1 LNGLARSIS
10 KIPMAS
16 MARAIWPNIVIGVI
30 VIFVVTCV
38 PWTVTVLVDLIP
50 QEGSKE

>member
-1 LNGLARSIS
+1 MNSLACGIS
-10 KIPMAS
+10 NIPMART
-16 MARAIWPNIVIGVI
+16 AKAIWPNIVIGVI

-50 QEGSKE
+50 Q

>member
-1 LNGLARSIS
+1 MNGLARGIS
-10 KIPMAS
+10 KIPMTR
-16 MARAIWPNIVIGVI
+16 MARVIWPNIVIGVI

-50 QEGSKE
+50 QQGSKE